1 MENFVKARLIKSDLI
16 EILMQFERYNL
27 KDMSSIIL
35 LKQALICIANLVD
48 FERTMR
54 IIYSEHRNLSSTF
67 NKMYVKYEFAK
78 YIRNK
83 FVGHIT
89 IDLLTKAI
97 EWKPELR
104 YLLHKTNDPKVMFLY
119 NIWILETTINSF
131 VDSNGKHKIFNSET
145 DLIYPPDY
153 QRFINFL
160 TETIK
165 SAIEYLN
172 MLDAILYISIEEN
185 EKTENIE
192 HWLLAGQTD
201 FKFIKK

>member
-1 MENFVKARLIKSDLI
+1 MENFVKSRLIKSDLI
-16 EILMQFERYNL
+16 EILMQFERYKL

-54 IIYSEHRNLSSTF
+54 IVYNEHRNLSSMF
-67 NKMYVKYEFAK
+67 NETYVEYEFAK

-83 FVGHIT
+83 FVGHIK

-131 VDSNGKHKIFNSET
+131 VDSSGKHRIFNSDT

-160 TETIK
+160 TKTIK

-185 EKTENIE
+185 EKIESIE